1 MANETTSSTLSELFT
16 NITQEAIFTF
26 QETSVMRPL
35 VTTYPISGSGKT
47 IEVPV
52 YPTISASA
60 VNEASDLSNT
70 AVNPTS
76 ATITASEV
84 GVMTTLTD
92 LARDS
97 ASRNVGADIGKLFGE
112 AIAKKVDTD
121 LTALLD
127 DFASA
132 NDQGGAGTELTAD
145 LLFKAQAIL
154 RSANVPAPYYAV
166 FHPKA
171 TFNLK
176 KTLTQPAYTTSS
188 SGYAI
193 SDIGNEALR
202 NGYIGRI
209 AGIDIFENANISIDA
224 YDDSFGGVFHPQ
236 SIGLALKE
244 DFKVET
250 QRDASLRATE
260 IVASIT
266 VGSGVLKDTY
276 GVTVKVDTAL

>member
-1 MANETTSSTLSELFT
+1 MANETSSSTLSELFT

-35 VTTYPISGSGKT
+35 VTLYPIVGSGKT
-47 IEVPV
+47 VEVPV

-60 VNEASDLSNT
+60 VNEATDLSNT

-76 ATITASEV
+76 ATITASEI

-92 LARDS
+92 LGANS

-121 LTALLD
+121 LVNLLD

-132 NDQGGAGTELTAD
+132 SDQGGAGTELTAD

-154 RSANVPAPYYAV
+154 RTANVPAPYYGV

-171 TFNLK
+171 LFNLK
-176 KTLTQPAYTTSS
+176 KTLTQAGY
-188 SGYAI
+188 SGTATAI
-193 SDIGNEALR
+193 SEIGNEALR

-209 AGIDIFENANISIDA
+209 AGIDVFENANITIDA
-224 YDDSFGGVFHPQ
+224 YDDSYGGVFHPA
-236 SIGLALKE
+236 SLGLAMKE
-244 DFKVET
+244 EFKVES

-260 IVASIT
+260 LVASIVYGT
-266 VGSGVLKDTY
+266 GVIKDTY
-276 GVTVKVDTAL
+276 GVSVKTDTAL

>member
-1 MANETTSSTLSELFT
+1 MASETTSSTLSELFT

-35 VTTYPISGSGKT
+35 VTLYPIVGSGKT
-47 IEVPV
+47 VEVPV

-60 VNEASDLSNT
+60 VNEATDLSNT

-76 ATITASEV
+76 ATITASEI

-92 LARDS
+92 LGANS

-121 LTALLD
+121 LVNLLD

-132 NDQGGAGTELTAD
+132 SDQGGAGTELTAD

-154 RSANVPAPYYAV
+154 RTANVPAPYYGV

-171 TFNLK
+171 LFNLK
-176 KTLTQPAYTTSS
+176 KTLTQA
-188 SGYAI
+188 GYAGTATAI
-193 SDIGNEALR
+193 SEIGNEALR

-209 AGIDIFENANISIDA
+209 AGIDVFENANITIDA
-224 YDDSFGGVFHPQ
+224 YDDSFGGVFHPA
-236 SIGLALKE
+236 SLGLAMKE
-244 DFKVET
+244 EFKVES

-260 IVASIT
+260 LVASIVYG
-266 VGSGVLKDTY
+266 VGVIKDTY
-276 GVTVKVDTAL
+276 GVTVRTDTAL

>member
-1 MANETTSSTLSELFT
+1 MANETTSSTLSELYT

-35 VTTYPISGSGKT
+35 VTLYPLMGSGKVA
-47 IEVPV
+47 EVPV
-52 YPTISASA
+52 YPAISAAA
-60 VNEASDLSNT
+60 VNEATDLSNT

-76 ATITASEV
+76 ATITASEI

-92 LARDS
+92 LGASS

-121 LTALLD
+121 LCGLFSSFTT
-127 DFASA
+127 
-132 NDQGGAGTELTAD
+132 NTGGAAGTELTAD
-145 LLFKAQAIL
+145 LLFKAQAQL
-154 RSANVPAPYYAV
+154 RTLSVPAPYYGV

-171 TFNLK
+171 LFNLK
-176 KTLTQPAYTTSS
+176 KTLTQAGY
-188 SGYAI
+188 SGTATAI
-193 SDIGNEALR
+193 SEIGNEALR

-209 AGIDIFENANISIDA
+209 AGIDVFENANLSIDA
-224 YDDSFGGVFHPQ
+224 SDDSIGGVFHPA
-236 SIGLALKE
+236 SIGLAMKE

-260 IVASIT
+260 IVASI
-266 VGSGVLKDTY
+266 VYGKAVVKESFGVAITTD
-276 GVTVKVDTAL
+276 AAF